1 MTAGGAVAE
10 ENGSLLRTIRELK
23 HRDPFVAFQIVMTSG
38 DKYLI
43 ENGENL
49 VEMRTEFFYA
59 YPRSDRFVFMRMNQ
73 IAAVERPQ
81 ERRGTRRRAS

>member
-1 MTAGGAVAE
+1 MAE
-10 ENGSLLRTIRELK
+10 SEHQSLLENIRELK
-23 HRDPFVAFQIVMTSG
+23 RREPFAPFQIVVSSG

-59 YPRSDRFVFMRMNQ
+59 YPGSDRFVLIRMNQ
-73 IAAVERPQ
+73 IVAVERP
-81 ERRGTRRRAS
+81 GATRRRAS